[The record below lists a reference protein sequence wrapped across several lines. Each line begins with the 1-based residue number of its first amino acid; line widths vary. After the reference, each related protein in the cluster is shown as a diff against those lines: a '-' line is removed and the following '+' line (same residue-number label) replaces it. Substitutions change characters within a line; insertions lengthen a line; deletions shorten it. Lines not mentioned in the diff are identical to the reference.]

1 MQLPPALISSLQ
13 GLNGFDTEAFTIAH
27 HSNTPVTSI
36 RLNPYKTAQLS
47 PDWQLSQVPWCA
59 EGRYLSSRPS
69 FTHDPFLHA
78 GAYYVQE
85 ASSMF
90 VQYLLGQLF
99 EKDAAINILDLCAA
113 PGGKSTLL
121 AGYFDQ
127 ALLVANEVIRSRVPI
142 LTENLI
148 KWGTPHSIVTN
159 NDPAHF
165 GHLPGF
171 FDLMLVDAPCSG
183 SGLFRKDPSVVAEW
197 TEEQVQLC
205 GRRQHRILEDV
216 LPALRE
222 GGILLY
228 ATCSFSPEEDEH
240 ITHWLIQEMDM
251 EAVAISVPTDWGI
264 VEAEFPG
271 SYRFFPHLLQ
281 GEGFYI
287 SVLRKKSP
295 ADFFSGKEVSLEK
308 ISRQDEQLFRTH
320 FGLDDSFAIFSQA
333 ERVRLLPEKHIQS
346 LSQLAARLYIRRAGV
361 ELGELKGKDLIPSHE
376 WAMMYGKKEGWPIM
390 QVNLEQALAFLG
402 RQVLELPL
410 EKGWNLISYHNS
422 ILGWVK
428 KAGNRLNNYYPSDW
442 RIRRML
448 TG

>member
-1 MQLPPALISSLQ
+1 MQLPPALLTSLQ
-13 GLNGFDTEAFTIAH
+13 GLNGFDTEAFTEAH
-27 HSNTPVTSI
+27 LQSAPATSI
-36 RLNPYKTAQLS
+36 RLNPLKPAELS
-47 PDWQLSQVPWCA
+47 TDWELSQVPWCA
-59 EGRYLSSRPS
+59 DGRYLSARPS

-90 VQYLLGQLF
+90 VQFLLSQLF

-121 AGYFDQ
+121 AGYFQQ

-148 KWGTPHSIVTN
+148 KWGTTHSIVTN
-159 NDPAHF
+159 NDPAQF
-165 GHLPGF
+165 SQLPGF

-183 SGLFRKDPSVVAEW
+183 SGLFRKDPSVVDEW
-197 TEEQVQLC
+197 TEEQVQMC

-240 ITHWLIQEMDM
+240 ITRWLIQDMGM
-251 EAVAISVPTDWGI
+251 EAVKISIPNDWGI

-271 SYRFFPHLLQ
+271 SFRFFPHLLQ

-287 SVLRKKSP
+287 SVLRKKRS
-295 ADFFSGKEVSLEK
+295 ADFFAGREVSLEK
-308 ISRQDEQLFRTH
+308 ISPKDEQVFRTQ
-320 FGLDDSFAIFSQA
+320 FSLDAAQSLFIQSGT
-333 ERVRLLPEKHIQS
+333 VRLLPQQHQQA
-346 LSQLAARLYIRRAGV
+346 LSQLAACLYIRRAGI
-361 ELGELKGKDLIPSHE
+361 ELGKLKGNDLIPSHE
-376 WAMMYGKKEGWPIM
+376 WAMMWGKKEGWPIIP
-390 QVNLEQALAFLG
+390 VDYEQALAYLG
-402 RQVLELPL
+402 RQVLELPM

-428 KAGNRLNNYYPSDW
+428 KAGNRLNNYYPSEW

>member
-1 MQLPPALISSLQ
+1 MQLPPALLTSLQ
-13 GLNGFDTEAFTIAH
+13 GLNGFDTDAFTAAH
-27 HSNTPVTSI
+27 LQSAPVTSI
-36 RLNPYKTAQLS
+36 RLNPLKPAELS
-47 PDWQLSQVPWCA
+47 ADWVMSQVPWCA
-59 EGRYLSSRPS
+59 EGRYLSARPS
-69 FTHDPFLHA
+69 FTHDPYLHA

-90 VQYLLGQLF
+90 VQFLLSQLF

-121 AGYFDQ
+121 AGYFQQ

-142 LTENLI
+142 LIENLI

-159 NDPAHF
+159 NDPAQF
-165 GHLPGF
+165 SQLPGF

-183 SGLFRKDPSVVAEW
+183 SGLFRKDPSVVEDW
-197 TEEQVQLC
+197 TDEQVQLC

-240 ITHWLIQEMDM
+240 ITRWLIREMDM
-251 EAVAISVPTDWGI
+251 EAVAINIPNDWGI

-271 SYRFFPHLLQ
+271 SFRFFPHLLQ

-287 SVLRKKSP
+287 SVLRKKSS
-295 ADFFSGKEVSLEK
+295 ADFFAGREVSLDK
-308 ISRQDEQLFRTH
+308 ITPKDEQVFRTH
-320 FGLDDSFAIFSQA
+320 FKLDTAQA
-333 ERVRLLPEKHIQS
+333 LFVQAGTVRLLPQQHQQA
-346 LSQLAARLYIRRAGV
+346 LSQLAACLYIRRAGV

-376 WAMMYGKKEGWPIM
+376 WAMMWGKKEGWPIIS
-390 QVNLEQALAFLG
+390 VDYEQALAYLG

-410 EKGWNLISYHNS
+410 EKGWNLLSYRNS

-428 KAGNRLNNYYPSDW
+428 KAGNRLNNYYPSEW

>member
-1 MQLPPALISSLQ
+1 MQLPPALLTSLQ
-13 GLNGFDTEAFTIAH
+13 GLNGFDTEAFTAAH
-27 HSNTPVTSI
+27 LQSAPATSI
-36 RLNPYKTAQLS
+36 RLNPIKPAELS
-47 PDWQLSQVPWCA
+47 TNLELSQVPWCA
-59 EGRYLSSRPS
+59 DGRYLSARPS

-90 VQYLLGQLF
+90 VQFLLSQLF

-121 AGYFDQ
+121 AGYFQQ

-148 KWGTPHSIVTN
+148 KWGTTHSIVTN
-159 NDPAHF
+159 NDPAQF
-165 GHLPGF
+165 SQLPGF

-183 SGLFRKDPSVVAEW
+183 SGLFRKDPSVVDEW
-197 TEEQVQLC
+197 TEEQVQMC

-240 ITHWLIQEMDM
+240 ITRWLIQDMGM
-251 EAVAISVPTDWGI
+251 EAVKISIPNDWGI

-271 SYRFFPHLLQ
+271 SFRFFPHLLQ

-287 SVLRKKSP
+287 SVLRKKSS
-295 ADFFSGKEVSLEK
+295 ADFFAGREVSLEK
-308 ISRQDEQLFRTH
+308 ISPKDEQVFRTQ
-320 FGLDDSFAIFSQA
+320 FALDAAQSLFIQSGT
-333 ERVRLLPEKHIQS
+333 VRLLPQQHQQA
-346 LSQLAARLYIRRAGV
+346 LSQLAACLYIRRAGI
-361 ELGELKGKDLIPSHE
+361 ELGELKGNDLIPSHE
-376 WAMMYGKKEGWPIM
+376 WAMMWGKKEGWPIIP
-390 QVNLEQALAFLG
+390 VDYEQALAYLG

-428 KAGNRLNNYYPSDW
+428 KAGNRLNNYYPSEW